1 VALSLVLDIQRLERV
16 VVLVHKLGQRGLL
29 VHFVEVE
36 VGLAQLVVQ
45 SEVGDLMVVK
55 VVGAVAEVHRL
66 LVLPLN

>member
-1 VALSLVLDIQRLERV
+1 VALSLLLDIQRLERV
-16 VVLVHKLGQRGLL
+16 VVLIHKLGQRWLL

-45 SEVGDLMVVK
+45 SEVGGLMVVK
-55 VVGAVAEVHRL
+55 VVGVVAEVHRL